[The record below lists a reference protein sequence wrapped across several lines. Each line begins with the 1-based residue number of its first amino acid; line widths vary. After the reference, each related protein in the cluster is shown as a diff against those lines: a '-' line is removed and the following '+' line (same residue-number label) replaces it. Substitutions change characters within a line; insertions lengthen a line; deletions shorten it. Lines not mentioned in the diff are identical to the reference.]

1 MDSGVSIMK
10 PTTISPRRKGRLAI
24 GLLVILGMAAAFAF
38 NLKRGFDDELAHA
51 AGSSQ
56 GMALAVAQHVAS
68 SLQKTDWVLNR
79 LIDGFAPDEG
89 EKWFGA
95 RKSAGFS
102 PKLRLA
108 QPEIQSLHI
117 VRADGHVFYT
127 LMDGSAGVST
137 LSLGDETFFIA
148 HRDNP
153 NLGLTLTGPS
163 PGQAGSGGNLI
174 LSRRLDNPDG
184 SFAGVAAAT
193 LGTSHIEGFFAAFNP
208 GKNTSLTLLNDQ
220 LAALVHFPA
229 GERFRGKSL
238 AGGQLEAHLRN
249 HSRAGT
255 YSGASP
261 LDGIERISSFLR
273 VGDFPLY
280 LDAGLAKQDALG
292 AWRRNALIDG
302 AMVFALSVAVLFL
315 SIGGARRPAPVADA
329 AETPAFQESRQDIH
343 PQEPVSVE
351 TVIETVAVETAM
363 ENLAQQEDSHA
374 PHPQAP
380 VSVSGVNE
388 ALARHNEV
396 LQQRLLEAEAKFESD
411 RTQQLARIAVLSK
424 RADELLNQL
433 KNDEALTRQ
442 NETLQQHLAEAQAKI
457 ESSRAAHLAS
467 IALLRKRA
475 DESLN
480 QLKQAAEQRVFE
492 EVERIVGQERET
504 LRHARLA
511 AMSEVIGNVAHLWRQ
526 PLNKLDLLLADIKV
540 AQKFHELD
548 PHLLLQSTLEGRQ
561 MIRELFCTIDE
572 FRNFFM
578 PDKQRVAFNL
588 EDALCG
594 VLENLSASFREYGIE
609 ARVDAGED
617 VVAWGFPQEYSQVL
631 LNILGNARDA
641 LLANAVTDGIIHVRI
656 IRGGSLA
663 HVIVQDNAGGIPD
676 AILGRLFEPDF
687 ATRRKGA
694 GIGLFMS
701 KLIMEDCMNGS
712 IEARNIEDGTEF
724 VVTCPLA
731 KAS

>member
-24 GLLVILGMAAAFAF
+24 GLLVIVGMAAAFAF

-153 NLGLTLTGPS
+153 NLGLTLTGAS

-280 LDAGLAKQDALG
+280 LDAGLAKQDVLG

-329 AETPAFQESRQDIH
+329 AETPTPALQEIQQDIH
-343 PQEPVSVE
+343 PQEPVPVE
-351 TVIETVAVETAM
+351 AAMETVAVETVM
-363 ENLAQQEDSHA
+363 ETLAQQEDSHA

-380 VSVSGVNE
+380 VS
-388 ALARHNEV
+388 
-396 LQQRLLEAEAKFESD
+396 AEGGEEW
-411 RTQQLARIAVLSK
+411 LV
-424 RADELLNQL
+424 
-433 KNDEALTRQ
+433 RQ
-442 NETLQQHLAEAQAKI
+442 NETLQQRLAEAQAKI
-457 ESSRAAHLAS
+457 ESSRVEHLAS

-480 QLKQAAEQRVFE
+480 QLKQSAEQRVLE

-548 PHLLLQSTLEGRQ
+548 PRLLLQSTLEGRQ
-561 MIRELFCTIDE
+561 MIRDLFCTIDE

-588 EDALCG
+588 ENTLHG
-594 VLENLSASFREYGIE
+594 VLENLSASLREYGIE
-609 ARVDAGED
+609 TRVEAGED

-631 LNILGNARDA
+631 LNILSNARDA

-701 KLIMEDCMNGS
+701 KLIMEDCMSGQ
-712 IEARNIEDGTEF
+712 IEARNIEGGAEF

>member
-1 MDSGVSIMK
+1 MK

-51 AGSSQ
+51 AAGSQ
-56 GMALAVAQHVAS
+56 GTALAVAQHVAS
-68 SLQKTDWVLNR
+68 SLQKTDEVLNR

-95 RKSAGFS
+95 RKSAAFS

-108 QPEIQSLHI
+108 QPEIQSLRI

-127 LMDGSAGVST
+127 LMNGSAGVST
-137 LSLGDETFFIA
+137 LSLGDEAFFIA

-153 NLGLTLTGPS
+153 ALGLTLTGPS
-163 PGQAGSGGNLI
+163 PGQAGDDGNLI

-193 LGTSHIEGFFAAFNP
+193 LGMSHIEGFFAAFNH
-208 GKNTSLTLLNDQ
+208 GKNASLTLLNDK
-220 LAALVHFPA
+220 LAVLAHFPA
-229 GERFRGKSL
+229 GGRFRGKSL
-238 AGGQLEAHLRN
+238 AGGQLAAHLRN
-249 HSRAGT
+249 NPRTGA

-261 LDGIERISSFLR
+261 LDGVERISSFLR
-273 VGDFPLY
+273 AGDFPLY
-280 LDAGLAKQDALG
+280 LDAGLAKQDVLG

-302 AMVFALSVAVLFL
+302 AVVFALSIAVLFL
-315 SIGGARRPAPVADA
+315 SIGGARRAAPVADA
-329 AETPAFQESRQDIH
+329 AEAPVLQESRQLTDS
-343 PQEPVSVE
+343 QETVSVE
-351 TVIETVAVETAM
+351 AAKETLVR
-363 ENLAQQEDSHA
+363 QEDTPGA
-374 PHPQAP
+374 DRQAP
-380 VSVSGVNE
+380 VPAEGSEEWLVRRNE
-388 ALARHNEV
+388 I
-396 LQQRLLEAEAKFESD
+396 LQQR
-411 RTQQLARIAVLSK
+411 
-424 RADELLNQL
+424 
-433 KNDEALTRQ
+433 
-442 NETLQQHLAEAQAKI
+442 LAEAQAKI
-457 ESSRAAHLAS
+457 ESDRAQHLAS

-480 QLKQAAEQRVFE
+480 QLKKAAEQRVLE

-540 AQKFHELD
+540 AQKFQELD
-548 PHLLLQSTLEGRQ
+548 PRLLLQSTLEGRQ
-561 MIRELFCTIDE
+561 MIRDLSCTIDE

-578 PDKQRVAFNL
+578 PGKQAVAFNL
-588 EDALCG
+588 VHELRDAL
-594 VLENLSASFREYGIE
+594 EKLSASLREYGIE
-609 ARVDAGED
+609 TRLDAGED
-617 VVAWGFPQEYSQVL
+617 VVAWGFPHEYSQVL

-641 LLANAVTDGIIHVRI
+641 LLANAVTDGLIQ
-656 IRGGSLA
+656 IRVFRDGEHA
-663 HVIVQDNAGGIPD
+663 HVVVRDNAGGIQET
-676 AILGRLFEPDF
+676 ILGRLFEPDF

-701 KLIMEDCMNGS
+701 KIIMEDCMNGS
-712 IEARNIEDGTEF
+712 IEARNIEGGAEF
-724 VVTCPLA
+724 TVTCPLA